1 MKSRSYYVYILAS
14 RSGVLYI
21 GVTND
26 IERRMS
32 EHKAGHRAGFAERY
46 NVRRLVYFEETA
58 DIRAAIQREKE
69 LKGWVRRKK
78 VALIESVNP
87 GWKDLSEGWP
97 SN

>member
-1 MKSRSYYVYILAS
+1 
-14 RSGVLYI
+14 
-21 GVTND
+21 
-26 IERRMS
+26 
-32 EHKAGHRAGFAERY
+32 
-46 NVRRLVYFEETA
+46 VYFEETA

>member
-1 MKSRSYYVYILAS
+1 MRGECRSTRL
-14 RSGVLYI
+14 GI
-21 GVTND
+21 G
-26 IERRMS
+26 
-32 EHKAGHRAGFAERY
+32 GGFPERY

-97 SN
+97 TE